1 MAQFTAD
8 LQSFRPSFPFLDI
21 DPNMEIINQL
31 TGMTSNVLDNSNL
44 YLQSLIPFND
54 GFWVPPESEFRENLE
69 GINFSGIVHHVNHN
83 ALPVSLPV
91 VPSENEIQEIKKR
104 KTMDLPETS
113 SANST
118 PQVSES
124 AGSKIKSNCGRGKRA
139 KSNVTEEEKPKEVV
153 HVRARR
159 GQATD
164 SHSLA
169 ERVRRGKI
177 NEKLK
182 CLQNIVP
189 GCYKTMGMAVMLDE
203 IINYVQSLQHQVEF
217 LSMKLTAASSYYDFN
232 SETDTLETMQRRRAS
247 EAKELGKYV
256 REGYGEVTCY
266 QPSWAL

>member
-8 LQSFRPSFPFLDI
+8 LQSFRPSFPFPDI
-21 DPNMEIINQL
+21 DPNMEFINQL
-31 TGMTSNVLDNSNL
+31 TGMNSNL
-44 YLQSLIPFND
+44 NWPSLIPFTSD
-54 GFWVPPESEFRENLE
+54 SFLGPPEPEF
-69 GINFSGIVHHVNHN
+69 
-83 ALPVSLPV
+83 P
-91 VPSENEIQEIKKR
+91 ENEIHESKKR
-104 KTMDLPETS
+104 KAMDFPETS

-124 AGSKIKSNCGRGKRA
+124 GSKIKSTGRGKRA
-139 KSNVTEEEKPKEVV
+139 KGNVTEEEKPKEVV

-232 SETDTLETMQRRRAS
+232 AETDNLETMQMRAS
-247 EAKELGKYV
+247 ETKELGKSV
-256 REGYGEVTCY
+256 REVAVTNQVVPFHYSFGYVQSHKPYKT
-266 QPSWAL
+266 